1 MEAPEKIFICDYGSE
16 LGFEWHSE
24 SDWEHQ
30 GSNDIEYTRT
40 DAFIEK
46 ACGYLNRCLEDTKV
60 IDDYRDILVPGIQAR
75 YTSVEEFIEDFK
87 NYMKVCMKE
96 LQ

>member
-1 MEAPEKIFICDYGSE
+1 MEGPEKIFICDYGSE

-46 ACGYLNRCLEDTKV
+46 ACEWFKSHGSFTIGFDGATIRDFLN
-60 IDDYRDILVPGIQAR
+60 
-75 YTSVEEFIEDFK
+75 FINK
-87 NYMKVCMKE
+87 
-96 LQ
+96 

>member
-46 ACGYLNRCLEDTKV
+46 AINFLNYKL
-60 IDDYRDILVPGIQAR
+60 DDVVNVRVPGTLITEITAR
-75 YTSVEEFIEDFK
+75 QDFVDEFIKFMES
-87 NYMKVCMKE
+87 
-96 LQ
+96 